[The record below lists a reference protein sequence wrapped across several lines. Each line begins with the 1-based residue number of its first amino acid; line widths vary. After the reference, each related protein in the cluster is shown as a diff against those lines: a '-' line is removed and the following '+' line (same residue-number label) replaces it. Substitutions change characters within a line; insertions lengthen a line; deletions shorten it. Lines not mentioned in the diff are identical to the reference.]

1 MACAAHPRLHTCRW
15 SRLWRCAERWALV
28 QGAMGGG
35 QAEAD
40 CILLQTQSGLIPH
53 LPGCPHAPPTPPHP
67 HHRSPTLLTSCERR
81 RLSGAAWKGRSRCAK
96 SWGKRQERKGG
107 RQERKAPASSRLG
120 LQLHC
125 AAAANLAAA
134 AGTCM
139 PDTLPAPTPA
149 PPMKQ
154 TPQGLRDQ
162 VAQRRAEADK
172 EAKRRERA
180 EREMKDLVC
189 AGGGGG

>member
-1 MACAAHPRLHTCRW
+1 
-15 SRLWRCAERWALV
+15 
-28 QGAMGGG
+28 
-35 QAEAD
+35 
-40 CILLQTQSGLIPH
+40 
-53 LPGCPHAPPTPPHP
+53 
-67 HHRSPTLLTSCERR
+67 
-81 RLSGAAWKGRSRCAK
+81 
-96 SWGKRQERKGG
+96 
-107 RQERKAPASSRLG
+107 
-120 LQLHC
+120 
-125 AAAANLAAA
+125 
-134 AGTCM
+134 M